1 MPENCLQILYNLIL
15 IHYLLFCYI
24 IWRLKKKNVLPD
36 YENGNLTPY
45 KGLKRVG
52 SFSCFCNAFPSW
64 LVCLSQTCKSFYGSK
79 ILKSG
84 HINFMVVSKFGDKT
98 ICQGTLHNTH
108 CCIYA
113 ERIFNILVQNIFD
126 LRNYRIY

>member
-1 MPENCLQILYNLIL
+1 MKIKE
-15 IHYLLFCYI
+15 
-24 IWRLKKKNVLPD
+24 KNVLPD

-52 SFSCFCNAFPSW
+52 SSSCCCNAFPSC

-84 HINFMVVSKFGDKT
+84 HINFMAVSKFGDKT
-98 ICQGTLHNTH
+98 RSYMLREHFITHNDVSMLKGSST
-108 CCIYA
+108 Y
-113 ERIFNILVQNIFD
+113 
-126 LRNYRIY
+126 